1 MDRFNLPLLI
11 FALICY
17 FLGVIFAQKTIS
29 AMLRLLAL
37 LKNPLNSLKEFWK
50 SQGDRI
56 FSILIVLFPVGT
68 FYFFYEALEL
78 DKLIQF
84 LIVEGTFFAVIYSV
98 LIRDNSSQ
106 YRGRPKIGVHFDDD
120 TSHCYHKTILYDS
133 VQTGN
138 GGVINSPLTTYY
150 ISAEVINEG
159 QTMLENVEVILQK
172 VESDKPL
179 INPFLPLNLNWSF
192 KGESVVIPPHGA
204 SRLINIIEVRE
215 PGGTGEL
222 LAKLRSGGGGQDWG
236 RYLELSRGFRS
247 CSVKPNTLSDI
258 FPKGKYTFHLVVTA
272 SNAEP
277 KPIKMLITYNGNWD
291 KSTPIEDMRSTHLQV
306 KLMEQVQ

>member
-1 MDRFNLPLLI
+1 MDRFVLFFI
-11 FALICY
+11 VFGVVCY
-17 FLGVIFAQKTIS
+17 FVGVIFAHKTTS
-29 AMLRLLAL
+29 AILRLFSL
-37 LKNPLNSLKEFWK
+37 LKNPLNSLKEFCK

-56 FSILIVLFPVGT
+56 FLILIISIPVGT
-68 FYFFYEALEL
+68 LYFFYKTLEL

-106 YRGRPKIGVHFDDD
+106 YRGRPKIGVRFDDSK
-120 TSHCYHKTILYDS
+120 SHCYHKTTLYDS
-133 VQTGN
+133 TPTWN
-138 GGVINSPLTTYY
+138 GAIINSPLTTYY
-150 ISAEVINEG
+150 ISAEVVNEG

-179 INPFLPLNLNWSF
+179 TNPFLPLNLNWSF
-192 KGESVVIPPHGA
+192 KGESIVIPPHGA
-204 SRLINIIEVRE
+204 SRLINVIEVRE

-222 LAKLRSGGGGQDWG
+222 LAKLRAGGGGQDWD

-277 KPIKMLITYNGNWD
+277 KPIKMLITYDGKWD
-291 KSTPIEDMRSTHLQV
+291 KSTPIEDMRRTHLKI
-306 KLMEQVQ
+306 KLLKQDE